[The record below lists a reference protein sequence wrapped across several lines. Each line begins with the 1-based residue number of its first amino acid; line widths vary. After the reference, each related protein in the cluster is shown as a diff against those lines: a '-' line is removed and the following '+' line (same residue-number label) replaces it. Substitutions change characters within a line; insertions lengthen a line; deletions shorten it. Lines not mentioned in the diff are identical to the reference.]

1 MFRVRWHLCSCT
13 YKSPCPS
20 NGVGAARLGAA
31 RVRQRPRSPPA
42 PLCTSQAYGASS
54 GFGGRLRRSA
64 SWVGVAMA
72 SRVLCA
78 CVRRLPAA
86 FAPLPRLPTLALA
99 RPLSTT
105 LCPEGIRRRP
115 GTLQPALALAQVTRG
130 DFAGA
135 SQGSGPRAVRVG
147 GGAPARCT
155 EPAGV
160 MGYAAS
166 PIA

>member
-1 MFRVRWHLCSCT
+1 MHHS
-13 YKSPCPS
+13 SPVLQKE
-20 NGVGAARLGAA
+20 VGAARLGAA

-42 PLCTSQAYGASS
+42 PLCTSRAYGACSRL
-54 GFGGRLRRSA
+54 GGRPRRSA

-105 LCPEGIRRRP
+105 LCSEGIRRRP
-115 GTLQPALALAQVTRG
+115 GALQPALALAQVTRG

-135 SQGSGPRAVRVG
+135 SQGSGPGAVRVG
-147 GGAPARCT
+147 GGAPASCT

-160 MGYAAS
+160 MGYTAS